1 MMRSLLTLS
10 AEQTRIA
17 AEGLLHVTVPVGPA
31 MIVDQAFRQGQPNA
45 AQLESAI
52 NLVEDAIMATGL
64 QATSRGT
71 LVADVNALH
80 EALGVMNAPAQLSL
94 AQVEQ
99 RYQDIAMPA
108 LRFPSVPVL
117 DLTPQSLANLIL
129 VRECM
134 HHLGYVELVLA

>member
-1 MMRSLLTLS
+1 MRSLLTLS
-10 AEQTRIA
+10 AGQTSIA
-17 AEGLLHVTVPVGPA
+17 AEGLVHVTMHVGPA
-31 MIVDQAFRQGQPNA
+31 KIVVQAFRQGPPNA

-64 QATSRGT
+64 HAIPRGT
-71 LVADVNALH
+71 LVADVDALH
-80 EALGVMNAPAQLSL
+80 EALGVVNAPAQLSL

-108 LRFPSVPVL
+108 QRFPSTPVL
-117 DLTPQSLANLIL
+117 DLAPQLLATLIL

-134 HHLGYVELVLA
+134 HHLGFAELVLV